1 MTDERARSFG
11 RAAAEYEAG
20 RPSSPAEAVA
30 WLLGGDG
37 LDVADVGA
45 GTGKLTRALLAAGA
59 RVVAVEPDDGMRAA
73 LVAALPE
80 VRALPGTGE
89 ALPLPDASVDRVTY
103 GQAWHWVDPERASAE
118 AARVL
123 RPGGA
128 LCLLWNIRDERDPW
142 VRRLGEVMTSSAAE
156 EMIAHDRLRIGGAF
170 APAEHRTAE
179 WTNRLAP
186 ERLVA
191 MAASRSYVITAT
203 EERRAAIL
211 DGVRALAAERVG
223 ADGLVELPYVTHAFR
238 AVRQDG

>member
-1 MTDERARSFG
+1 VTDERARSFG

-20 RPSSPAEAVA
+20 RPSYPVEAVA
-30 WLLGGDG
+30 WLLGGVG

-45 GTGKLTRALLAAGA
+45 GTGKLTRALLARGA
-59 RVVAVEPDDGMRAA
+59 RVVAVEPDEGMRTA
-73 LVAALPE
+73 LTAALPG
-80 VRALPGTGE
+80 VRALPGAGE

-103 GQAWHWVDPERASAE
+103 GQAWHWVDPEQASAE

-156 EMIAHDRLRIGGAF
+156 EMIAHDRLRIGSGF
-170 APAEHRTAE
+170 APAEHRTFPWA
-179 WTNRLAP
+179 NRLTA
-186 ERLVA
+186 EQLVA

-203 EERRAAIL
+203 EQRRAAIL
-211 DGVRALAAERVG
+211 DGVRALAGERVDT
-223 ADGLVELPYVTHAFR
+223 DGLVELPYVTHAFR
-238 AVRQDG
+238 ATRQDG